1 VQRRL
6 APDRRTTG
14 LLVLLSAV
22 LGWPAA
28 RGGSRTL
35 VGVSSRRWCWPSAVL
50 VSGLEAGGWGVWRA
64 TDLILVVLIVL
75 GVLVRD
81 RRRRFCAETSRC
93 GREQL
98 LCVVRSGSVVLP
110 SIVWCL
116 VRCAGLTIVDLG
128 RLGARGWGGGTEL
141 PTLAGVAVGY
151 RSGVLLPMVVAP
163 LGRAVSTDVTSPPA

>member
-1 VQRRL
+1 VLAVCGAGRL
-6 APDRRTTG
+6 RCWSV
-14 LLVLLSAV
+14 VLKPV
-22 LGWPAA
+22 
-28 RGGSRTL
+28 GG
-35 VGVSSRRWCWPSAVL
+35 AY
-50 VSGLEAGGWGVWRA
+50 GGPR
-64 TDLILVVLIVL
+64 DLIMLVVLIVL

-98 LCVVRSGSVVLP
+98 LCVVRSGSVVPP

-116 VRCAGLTIVDLG
+116 VRCVGLTIVDLG
-128 RLGARGWGGGTEL
+128 RLGKRGWGGGTEL